1 MKKNIVLL
9 LTLSI
14 TGTLLFTG
22 CGGGSST
29 DSTPANPTNPITP
42 TSPDNT
48 PPVFKS
54 SSSYN
59 NPEDKRYIS
68 YIEAEDESEISYSID
83 SGVDK
88 DKFSI
93 DNHDGTLIFKNF
105 PDYENPDDLD
115 SDHIYEV
122 TVKATDSSNNEAF
135 QDITIELGDIDES
148 IPKTYDIQQLSNG
161 ANSYNVGTSP
171 KSLYILFSNYDTSA
185 DSSPSVSH
193 NPKMISAPEN
203 KKFST
208 ASLLEQS
215 KILHAPK
222 YVQDF
227 SSKLS
232 TYLSKSVHSKAQAKT
247 ISVSER
253 NEDTEGQSETF
264 YLDAHGTQ
272 TTTATARKVISNV
285 TTNLGTKTLNIW
297 VSDDS
302 FDSGSGCDKSKCV
315 TQTMVDQLADTFLMR
330 GLNNDIY
337 DWVTNIYEAE
347 WGDDTNGY
355 TGLITANNE
364 ITILLTDIDG
374 DDSATGGVIGFFWSK
389 DNFEK
394 GSIGG
399 SNERIMFYVDAVMF
413 ANGED
418 SWDIDDFWPKE
429 MISTLAHEFQHMI
442 NFYQKRILLDT
453 DIATWINEMLS
464 ETTEDLVATKI
475 KHIGPRGIEYTD
487 GSAGIIGNTNGRY
500 PLFNEN
506 NTLSLIA
513 WNNTLADYSKVNAF
527 GTFLIRNYSG
537 AQLLHDIMHNTY
549 ANEQAVVDAVNK
561 SASGS
566 GKTFD
571 NLLKEWGI
579 SVLLS
584 DRTDATRNQYSYNT
598 NDFTVNEKGETIYK
612 MGAIN
617 FFNYDPKPTI
627 STTIGTVK
635 TQGNYYYKVG
645 DNLTGTVDIDLTLN
659 AKTEATLIVK

>member
-1 MKKNIVLL
+1 MIFSYPLSNKQPKNIIMKKNIVLL

-122 TVKATDSSNNEAF
+122 TVKATDNSNNEAF

-429 MISTLAHEFQHMI
+429 MVSTLAHEFQHMI

-487 GSAGIIGNTNGRY
+487 GSAGIIS
-500 PLFNEN
+500 
-506 NTLSLIA
+506 NTLS
-513 WNNTLADYSKVNAF
+513 
-527 GTFLIRNYSG
+527 IR
-537 AQLLHDIMHNTY
+537 M
-549 ANEQAVVDAVNK
+549 AVLV
-561 SASGS
+561 
-566 GKTFD
+566 
-571 NLLKEWGI
+571 
-579 SVLLS
+579 
-584 DRTDATRNQYSYNT
+584 
-598 NDFTVNEKGETIYK
+598 
-612 MGAIN
+612 
-617 FFNYDPKPTI
+617 
-627 STTIGTVK
+627 
-635 TQGNYYYKVG
+635 
-645 DNLTGTVDIDLTLN
+645 
-659 AKTEATLIVK
+659 